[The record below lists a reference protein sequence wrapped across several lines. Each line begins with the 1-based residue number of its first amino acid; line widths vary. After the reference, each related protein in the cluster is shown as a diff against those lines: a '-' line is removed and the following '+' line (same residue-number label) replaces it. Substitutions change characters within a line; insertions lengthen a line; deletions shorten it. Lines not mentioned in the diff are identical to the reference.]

1 MIASQRMIVHGIDL
15 EVLRGGDG
23 DPIVLLHGMRSLTA
37 ASRFPALLAAHGT
50 VRRAVLSRIRHL
62 SPAQRLRHDLR
73 PVHLQRALLDAIPGE
88 RITLVGLSFGGWL
101 AAEVAAQGHPRLA
114 RLVLV
119 DPVGIKISDRETA
132 DILDVFNR
140 SPAAVRR
147 AAWHDPDRFAPD
159 FDAME
164 DAEIVRHARDWEALC
179 RYAWHPYMYNPR
191 LPAWLGRIAVPALVV
206 WGDSDGIV
214 SPDYGRAFARL
225 IPGAR
230 FEMIAG
236 AGHHPEIERPEELAR
251 VDRFIR
257 EGLTDATLVSQ
268 RKHLSVRPTKASR
281 RSRIRSAPACPA
293 GCAIRRSPPICSIS
307 AWTNCCCATISASTS
322 SRSSIMP
329 GSTACTAPVRSCSAR
344 WRGRPGMSVFCRRA
358 R

>member
-1 MIASQRMIVHGIDL
+1 MRTERLTVHGIDL
-15 EVLRGGDG
+15 EVLRGGTG

-37 ASRFPALLAAHGT
+37 AARFPAQLAAHGT
-50 VRRAVLSRIRHL
+50 VLAPSCPGFGA
-62 SPAQRLRHDLR
+62 SPRPKDFDTIYDL
-73 PVHLQRALLDAIPGE
+73 VHLQRAVLDAIPGE

-101 AAEVAAQGHPRLA
+101 AAEVAAQGHARLA

-140 SPAAVRR
+140 SPSEVRR
-147 AAWHDPDRFAPD
+147 AAWHDPDRIAPD

-179 RYAWHPYMYNPR
+179 LYAWHPYMYNPQ
-191 LPAWLGRIAVPALVV
+191 LPRWLGRISVPTLVA

-230 FEMIAG
+230 FETIA
-236 AGHHPEIERPEELAR
+236 ACGHHPEIERPDELAALIGS
-251 VDRFIR
+251 F
-257 EGLTDATLVSQ
+257 
-268 RKHLSVRPTKASR
+268 VR
-281 RSRIRSAPACPA
+281 
-293 GCAIRRSPPICSIS
+293 G
-307 AWTNCCCATISASTS
+307 
-322 SRSSIMP
+322 
-329 GSTACTAPVRSCSAR
+329 
-344 WRGRPGMSVFCRRA
+344 
-358 R
+358 